1 MWSSAKAFCPPLSLV
16 ERCASDQLPGPDAH
30 GALPV
35 RMGKKRMF
43 RFDVR

>member
-1 MWSSAKAFCPPLSLV
+1 MGSSAKACCPPLSLV
-16 ERCASDQLPGPDAH
+16 GRCASNQLPGLNAH